1 MTSRLFKQTEKLY
14 DEEKYQEAI
23 DLLLGKPSKKDKQNP
38 DYWLWLGSCYWGEN
52 SDKNIEKAIRS
63 LTKGIKLY
71 EANPDIFTE
80 LREDVKDSKSLLIE
94 CYANMGFNELDKK
107 EVIEKCR
114 KYILEHIDDC
124 SNFESYY
131 SAGEFLSFTMLLV
144 DSDYKEID
152 TVLELLHK
160 AADLFN
166 TNVEISRIEFELV
179 KNLAFSQKG
188 CQCFEEGDF
197 NNVQVYVE
205 KILASENKIPD
216 DIGWLPYLFNIGMF
230 LTACYTNRHF
240 MNLNDDIS
248 SIASVYFHE
257 CLKSDEKYFQDGGNL
272 GLGLH
277 NFENEKVAWNY
288 FSKISKSNKE
298 INDLRIFFKVI
309 IKLRGKPKDAIK
321 ELKSLNN
328 SEVIPKVVVD
338 LFLCVMH
345 FEDKQDE
352 TGAKILNSLSRSDF
366 AGELVLILPAFD
378 LLSYIY
384 LKKEEALEDLQGWTQ
399 KYPNSELFK
408 EYFQK

>member
-1 MTSRLFKQTEKLY
+1 MNTKMTSRLIKRAEKLY
-14 DEEKYQEAI
+14 DSEKYQEAI
-23 DLLLGKPSKKDKQNP
+23 DLLLDKPSRKDKQNP
-38 DYWLWLGSCYWGEN
+38 DYWLFIGWYYYHEN
-52 SDKNIEKAIRS
+52 FEDNKKKIIES
-63 LTKGIKLY
+63 LSEGIKLFEENPKSFTDLKEDIKESKNLIV
-71 EANPDIFTE
+71 EAYAKIGLYDI
-80 LREDVKDSKSLLIE
+80 
-94 CYANMGFNELDKK
+94 NNKK
-107 EVIEKCR
+107 TVEKCCE
-114 KYILEHIDDC
+114 YILSHIADC

-272 GLGLH
+272 GLGLL
-277 NFENEKVAWNY
+277 NLENEKVAWNY
-288 FSKISKSNKE
+288 FSKFSKSNKE

-366 AGELVLILPAFD
+366 AGELVLILPAFH
-378 LLSYIY
+378 LP
-384 LKKEEALEDLQGWTQ
+384 KKRGSIRRSPRLDS
-399 KYPNSELFK
+399 KIS
-408 EYFQK
+408 